1 MGHGILKV
9 GSNKTE
15 FQGYN
20 ITTEQVQ
27 EYTKEYKRKEELKTT
42 SRQLGFVESKNGNFT
57 QYQDV
62 VEKYDL
68 DIDLDFLDKL

>member
-9 GSNKTE
+9 GANKTE

-27 EYTKEYKRKEELKTT
+27 EYTKEYKRKEDLKTT
-42 SRQLGFVESKNGNFT
+42 SKQIGFVESKNENFT

-62 VEKYDL
+62 VDKYDL